1 MQKLFFMKFTHLFYM
16 GISLLLS
23 MGICVSCVWSFP
35 GGPTEQSIEI
45 FLPADSVILQKVR
58 VKISSSSDSMYE
70 DNSHGYYF
78 TKKYCIP
85 IYPKLYEN
93 APLFTKMDDRGDN
106 PYGFVGTSYDVCE
119 LATQPKFIALKGGY
133 YMAYPYTRLIEYVD
147 FLDINWEQ
155 LCDVDLDTIPLLPDN
170 QHPFDAPYKEVY
182 NIHESTIAKLAHKST
197 IRFRKRNKEEVTIED
212 AVEVINRLIE
222 EGKLEEYGH
231 GRNYYPNA
239 RE

>member
-1 MQKLFFMKFTHLFYM
+1 MKNRNLFYM
-16 GISLLLS
+16 GMSLLLS
-23 MGICVSCVWSFP
+23 IGMCVSC
-35 GGPTEQSIEI
+35 GGEAATPTEQSIEI
-45 FLPADSVILQKVR
+45 FLPADSAILQKVR
-58 VKISSSSDSMYE
+58 VRIISSSDSIYQDE
-70 DNSHGYYF
+70 IRGCYF

-222 EGKLEEYGH
+222 EGNLEKYGH
-231 GRNYYPNA
+231 GRNYYPNT

>member
-1 MQKLFFMKFTHLFYM
+1 MKNRNLFYM

-23 MGICVSCVWSFP
+23 IGICVSCVWSFP
-35 GGPTEQSIEI
+35 GGPTEQSIDI

-93 APLFTKMDDRGDN
+93 APLFTEMDMSGQN

-182 NIHESTIAKLAHKST
+182 NIYESTIAKLAHKST

>member
-1 MQKLFFMKFTHLFYM
+1 MKNRNLFYA

-35 GGPTEQSIEI
+35 DGPTEHSIDI
-45 FLPADSVILQKVR
+45 FLPADSIILQKVR
-58 VKISSSSDSMYE
+58 VKINSSLDSTYQIYLDE
-70 DNSHGYYF
+70 IRGCYF

-106 PYGFVGTSYDVCE
+106 PYGFVGTSYDICE

-133 YMAYPYTRLIEYVD
+133 YMAYPYNRLIEYVD
-147 FLDINWEQ
+147 CLDINWEQ
-155 LCDVDLDTIPLLPDN
+155 LCDVDLDTIPLLPNN

-182 NIHESTIAKLAHKST
+182 NIQESTIAKLAHKST

-222 EGKLEEYGH
+222 EGKLEEYGC
-231 GRNYYPNA
+231 GRNYYPNT